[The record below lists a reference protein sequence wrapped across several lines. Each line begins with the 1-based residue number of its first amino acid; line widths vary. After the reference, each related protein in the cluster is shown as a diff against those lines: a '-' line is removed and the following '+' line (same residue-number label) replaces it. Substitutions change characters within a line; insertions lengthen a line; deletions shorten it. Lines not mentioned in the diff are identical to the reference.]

1 MNPSEAAAN
10 ALKFVL
16 GAVPGE
22 RLLIICDDEKLEI
35 GEAFAKGAL
44 EIGLWTR
51 LLQLETPPAP
61 RKRVPSQVLEI
72 LTGQTPDVYINL
84 LRGIGDETPFRIRL
98 IHLET
103 RSKRARLGHC
113 PGVTIDM
120 LTEGAL
126 ALTAEE
132 HTKMQNFA
140 RRLIQTL
147 SDTIKVEISTP
158 AGTNLHLN
166 VEGRPFFTDTQLDW
180 KTMKWMNLPTGE
192 VIVAPVE
199 NSMRGTLVCDVAIG
213 GIGPISEPV
222 TLDVQNGRVKEVFSE
237 NEEIVK
243 KLEKVFMM
251 DDWSNVVGEFAFGI
265 NPKARLTKEFL
276 EAEKIFG
283 TVHVAFGNNLDMPQG
298 KNPSKN
304 HVDLLMSHP
313 SVRTSK
319 RDGSVKRIIENG
331 SFCF

>member
-1 MNPSEAAAN
+1 MNSSEAAAN

-16 GAVPGE
+16 GAVLGE
-22 RLLIICDDEKLEI
+22 RLLIICDDEKFEI

-51 LLQLETPPAP
+51 LLQLKTSPAP
-61 RKRVPSQVLEI
+61 REGVPSQALEI
-72 LTGQTPDVYINL
+72 LTGQTPDIYINL

-166 VEGRPFFTDTQLDW
+166 VEERPFFTDTQLDW

-199 NSMRGTLVCDVAIG
+199 SSMRGTLVCDVAIG

-222 TLDVQNGRVKEVFSE
+222 TLDVQNGKVKEVFSE

-243 KLEKVFMM
+243 KLEKVFMT

-313 SVRTSK
+313 SVRISK
-319 RDGSVKRIIENG
+319 RDGSVKRVMENG

>member
-51 LLQLETPPAP
+51 LLQLKTSPAP
-61 RKRVPSQVLEI
+61 RERVPSQVLEI
-72 LTGQTPDVYINL
+72 LTGQTPDIYINL

-113 PGVTIDM
+113 PGVTIGM

-222 TLDVQNGRVKEVFSE
+222 TLDVQSGRVKEVFSE

-243 KLEKVFMM
+243 RLEKVFMT

-313 SVRTSK
+313 SVRISK
-319 RDGSVKRIIENG
+319 RDGSVKRVMENG

>member
-22 RLLIICDDEKLEI
+22 RLLIICDDEKFEI

-51 LLQLETPPAP
+51 LLQLKTSPVP
-61 RKRVPSQVLEI
+61 RERVSPQVLEI
-72 LTGQTPDVYINL
+72 LTGQTPDIYINL

-113 PGVTIDM
+113 PGVTMDM

-147 SDTIKVEISTP
+147 SGTIKVEISTP

-166 VEGRPFFTDTQLDW
+166 VEGRPFFTDAQLDW

-243 KLEKVFMM
+243 KLKRVFMA
-251 DDWSNVVGEFAFGI
+251 DDWSNVVGEFAFGV

-276 EAEKIFG
+276 EAEKVFG

-313 SVRTSK
+313 SVRISK
-319 RDGSVKRIIENG
+319 KDGSVKRIMENG